1 MVQLLHLYKLKELKY
16 MENLKPTNII
26 DIVPDQIAF
35 KTWDELFVPDPQLVN
50 YGTGV
55 SPIAKYLQSPNFRS
69 GLTGWQI
76 DSNGNTEFNAGI
88 FRGRFE
94 VGGTTITITTT
105 DDIQENLDLIESEG
119 GGTLYL
125 QNGTYT
131 LTADILIPSGVTL
144 RGISRDGVI
153 INCNTS
159 YAKKSQGQ
167 MSIP

>member
-55 SPIAKYLQSPNFRS
+55 SPIAKYLQSPN
-69 GLTGWQI
+69 
-76 DSNGNTEFNAGI
+76 